1 MAVATRRAPRGPT
14 DPDRRERIAAAA
26 LEVALERGVPAVS
39 HRTVAAAAGVPLG
52 STTYHFAGLDE
63 LLAAAM
69 RLAADRY
76 GLELD
81 AWSRGLDEDADIA
94 AALADAVVAE
104 LRSDRGLVIA
114 EYELYLVSLRR
125 PALQAVTR
133 DWARRMTDV
142 LERHTDPATAYAL
155 SVASDGAL
163 LAALV
168 TGETPRRETLA
179 DLFGRILAGAPPSL
193 PA

>member
-1 MAVATRRAPRGPT
+1 MAMATRRAPRGPT

-52 STTYHFAGLDE
+52 STTYHFAGLDD

-76 GLELD
+76 GQELD
-81 AWSRGLDEDADIA
+81 AWSRALDEDADIA